1 MASNPLLKNTETV
14 KDNKQSITMEN
25 TDFEVRSLDAAYES
39 ELNYPWWHNLAY
51 LFAGLLFGIVLV
63 KGEVISWFRI
73 QEMFRLQ
80 SFHMYGI
87 IGSAVVVGI
96 ISVWMIKKFK
106 VKTIYGEPIIL
117 LPKKFH
123 QGQIYGGLM
132 FGFGWA
138 ITGACPGPLFAQIGT
153 GATVVIVTLL
163 SAIAG
168 TWLYGYMREKL
179 PH

>member
-1 MASNPLLKNTETV
+1 MQNHS
-14 KDNKQSITMEN
+14 N
-25 TDFEVRSLDAAYES
+25 TDKDLGLPGSDELCVNQNSLPSKWY
-39 ELNYPWWHNLAY
+39 HNIKY
-51 LFAGLLFGIVLV
+51 LVIGIFFGIIFV
-63 KGEVISWFRI
+63 KSEVISWFRI

-87 IGSAVVVGI
+87 IGSAIFVGMVSI
-96 ISVWMIKKFK
+96 WLIKKFDIR
-106 VKTIYGEPIIL
+106 TISGEPITIA
-117 LPKKFH
+117 PKTFNK
-123 QGQIYGGLM
+123 GQIYGGLI

-153 GATVVIVTLL
+153 GATVIGVTLL

-168 TWLYGYMREKL
+168 TWVYGHFRDKL